1 MPAFQ
6 VSPMHGKNNKIKNK
20 VTTYV
25 KAIDLRIKMITNCL
39 GVNLMVLK
47 NNDFGVFTIA
57 KWMM

>member
-1 MPAFQ
+1 MKVVMPAFQ
-6 VSPMHGKNNKIKNK
+6 VSPMHGKNK